1 MRPHVTRRQRRR
13 SSMSE
18 IDSLRGEMTKT
29 TAKFAPLALG
39 LLWLCAC
46 ASAAELRARDEAA
59 CASYGFQ
66 PGTPDFGRCLQQE
79 NLARNY
85 GTAPQLGLG
94 LGVGFGRW

>member
-1 MRPHVTRRQRRR
+1 M
-13 SSMSE
+13 MKC
-18 IDSLRGEMTKT
+18 I
-29 TAKFAPLALG
+29 AKFAPLALSIFS
-39 LLWLCAC
+39 LFAC

-85 GTAPQLGLG
+85 GAAPQLGLG
-94 LGVGFGRW
+94 LGVGIGRW

>member
-1 MRPHVTRRQRRR
+1 MK
-13 SSMSE
+13 S
-18 IDSLRGEMTKT
+18 I
-29 TAKFAPLALG
+29 AKFAPPALG
-39 LLWLCAC
+39 LLCLCAC

-66 PGTPDFGRCLQQE
+66 PGSPDFGRCLQQE
-79 NLARNY
+79 TLARNY